1 MRDTES
7 LRDPRQRRAVP
18 RVITT
23 VMASAVVLAVIGET
37 AAQAAPPDRPGAP
50 AAVQQTRADEY
61 THIVI
66 DKRPAGEVD
75 LDELR
80 RSLDRNGLRTTESRW
95 RSEGKDVAAELKKLP
110 PGYVDNAHHEHVF
123 MWDSSKKGVEGANA
137 LEDRDAFYRSRAGEK
152 PVVTD
157 RHAIRV
163 KVRWDELRKDGRVLG
178 GTLKGDAGGG
188 PLGGPSTNGAWA
200 YKGDI
205 PRKYLFIEGV
215 DDAASPGMSQWLAGK
230 GWPGG
235 SGVCAT
241 GAPSASGRAKR
252 SAPAAPCSEDIA
264 RTHRERLRAHG
275 DDVEY
280 VTSLEEF
287 EKNPKALLSPLRE
300 TNKVLNDAGT
310 AGLGAQDFEK
320 FSARVGEAFDRD
332 LRAAH
337 ELTTDSGLLARVG
350 AKAGRA
356 AELGAKA
363 LPFVGIAATGYA
375 IAEDVESGD
384 YANLAFDSVA
394 EGLQVA
400 MVAQPEFVPLLE
412 PALLVE
418 QLAQLVYNEVAG
430 WIAEQKRLDH
440 DRGQWDSAVKDLV
453 AHRDGQWRARLE
465 GQALEKLFP
474 QLNEKFKRV
483 LDSDVATLGK
493 WAKAKKAA
501 VARIAERS
509 RARAASA
516 EEKQRIGAH
525 ETALKKKI
533 DAKVWEQQDARTE
546 LYGDQIVKVAAGAFA
561 QVLKPGK
568 DGKSGF
574 DTFNGQFVEKSAKP
588 YLDKLIDR
596 ISEDEF
602 RASRAREWGQAELT
616 RRQARWKKMTE
627 DKLAEVRK
635 ALSAGGRTTLSEE
648 DVRTMQKRYFPAKE
662 AFRDQKR
669 DQERTISE
677 LVRDGRNG

>member
-1 MRDTES
+1 M
-7 LRDPRQRRAVP
+7 
-18 RVITT
+18 ITT
-23 VMASAVVLAVIGET
+23 AMASAVVLAVIGE
-37 AAQAAPPDRPGAP
+37 AAVQAAPSGDSGGA
-50 AAVQQTRADEY
+50 AAVQQAHADEY

-80 RSLDRNGLRTTESRW
+80 QSLSRNGLQTTKSRW
-95 RSEGKDVAAELKKLP
+95 LAEGKDVAAELRKLP
-110 PGYVDNAHHEHVF
+110 AGYVDNAHHEHVF
-123 MWDSSKKGVEGANA
+123 MWDSTKKGIEGANA
-137 LEDRDAFYRSRAGEK
+137 LEDREAFYRSKNTGTAAPATE
-152 PVVTD
+152 
-157 RHAIRV
+157 RHAVRV
-163 KVRWDELRKDGRVLG
+163 KVRWDALKKDGRVFG

-188 PLGGPSTNGAWA
+188 PLGGASTNGAWA

-205 PRKYLFIEGV
+205 PRKYLYIEGI
-215 DDAASPGMSQWLAGK
+215 DDPAHPGMSQWLAGK
-230 GWPGG
+230 GWPEGT
-235 SGVCAT
+235 GVCAT
-241 GAPSASGRAKR
+241 GASSGRAKR
-252 SAPAAPCSEDIA
+252 SAPALACSEDIA
-264 RTHRERLRAHG
+264 RTQRERLRAHG

-300 TNKVLNDAGT
+300 TNKVLNDARS
-310 AGLGAQDFEK
+310 AELGSQDFEK
-320 FSARVGEAFDRD
+320 FSAKVGEAFERD

-375 IAEDVESGD
+375 IAEDVKSGD

-400 MVAQPEFVPLLE
+400 MTAQPEFAPLLE
-412 PALLVE
+412 PVLLAE
-418 QLAQLVYNEVAG
+418 QLAQLVYGEVAG
-430 WIAEQKRLDH
+430 WIAEQKQLDH
-440 DRGQWDSAVKDLV
+440 DRGQWDGAVKDLV
-453 AHRDGQWRARLE
+453 AHRDAQWRNRLE

-483 LDSDVATLGK
+483 LDSDVATLKK
-493 WAKAKKAA
+493 WAKAKKEA
-501 VARIAERS
+501 VARISERS
-509 RARAASA
+509 QGRAASEA
-516 EEKQRIGAH
+516 EKQRIRAH

-546 LYGDQIVKVAAGAFA
+546 LYGDQIAKVAAGAFA
-561 QVLKPGK
+561 AVLKPGK

-574 DTFNGQFVEKSAKP
+574 DTFNDQFVEKSVKP
-588 YLDKLIDR
+588 YLDKLIGK
-596 ISEDEF
+596 ISDDEF
-602 RASRAREWGQAELT
+602 RASGARSWGQAELT

-627 DKLAEVRK
+627 DKLAEVRR
-635 ALSAGGRTTLSEE
+635 ALSDGGRTTLSEE
-648 DVRTMQKRYFPAKE
+648 DVRKMQKQYFPVKDT
-662 AFRDQKR
+662 FRDPDR
-669 DQERTISE
+669 DRDRIFAE
-677 LVRDGRNG
+677 LVRDQRNR